1 MLRPFVP
8 TNVTTS
14 IPIFPLNTV
23 LYPGSLLPLKIF
35 EQRYLDM
42 TKTCVR
48 DATPFGVCRIR
59 EGREVGLPAVP
70 DPIGC
75 TAVIA
80 HWEMPHLGVFHLQT
94 RGREP
99 FRILQQTTQSDGLI
113 RAEIE
118 LLEETAGAIAQESFA
133 LCRRVLEQII
143 ERIGAD
149 YFFQP
154 LAYDDPRW
162 TSYRLAEV
170 LPLELEEK
178 QGLLALRDDGERLQR
193 LHAYLTQ
200 AA

>member
-1 MLRPFVP
+1 M
-8 TNVTTS
+8 TTS

-23 LYPGSLLPLKIF
+23 LYPGGLLPLKIF

-42 TKTCVR
+42 TKVCVR

-70 DPIGC
+70 DQVGC
-75 TAVIA
+75 TALIVE
-80 HWEMPHLGVFHLQT
+80 WEMPHLGVFHLQT
-94 RGREP
+94 RGQHP
-99 FRILQQTTQSDGLI
+99 FRILRQTTQSDGLI

-118 LLEETAGAIAQESFA
+118 LLEETAGTIRRESFA

-143 ERIGAD
+143 EKIGAD
-149 YFFQP
+149 YFSPP

-170 LPLELEEK
+170 LPLDLEEK
-178 QGLLALRDDGERLQR
+178 QDFLELRNDGERLQR

>member
-1 MLRPFVP
+1 M
-8 TNVTTS
+8 TTS

-23 LYPGSLLPLKIF
+23 LYPGGLLALKIF

-42 TKTCVR
+42 TKACIR

-70 DPIGC
+70 DQLGC
-75 TAVIA
+75 TALIEQ
-80 HWEMPHLGVFHLQT
+80 WDMPHLGVFHLQT
-94 RGREP
+94 RGQHP
-99 FRILQQTTQSDGLI
+99 FRILQQTTQADGLI

-118 LLEETAGAIAQESFA
+118 LLEETAGAIRQESFA
-133 LCRRVLEQII
+133 LCRRALEQII
-143 ERIGAD
+143 EKIGAE
-149 YFFQP
+149 YFSPP

-170 LPLELEEK
+170 LPLDLEER
-178 QGLLALRDDGERLQR
+178 QGLLELRNDGERLQR
-193 LHAYLTQ
+193 LCACLTQ

>member
-1 MLRPFVP
+1 M
-8 TNVTTS
+8 TTS

-23 LYPGSLLPLKIF
+23 LYPGGLLALKIF

-42 TKTCVR
+42 TKACVR

-70 DPIGC
+70 DQLGC
-75 TAVIA
+75 TALIEQ
-80 HWEMPHLGVFHLQT
+80 WDMPHLGVFHLQT
-94 RGREP
+94 RGQHP
-99 FRILQQTTQSDGLI
+99 FRIMQQTTQADGLI

-118 LLEETAGAIAQESFA
+118 LLEETAGAIRQESFA

-143 ERIGAD
+143 EKIGAD
-149 YFFQP
+149 YFPQP

-170 LPLELEEK
+170 LPLELEAK
-178 QGLLALRDDGERLQR
+178 QSLLELRDDGERLQR
-193 LHAYLTQ
+193 LLAYLQ
-200 AA
+200 RAV